1 MNAKSAKNNADRGDK
16 DPLGQDVRARHHCVC
31 RKEHRKTS
39 QGYCYASMSRALG
52 KIHGVQ
58 WTSGHKESREYLL
71 TLVERKTR
79 LEVILKLPNKAA
91 VAVRQAFDQLERQLG
106 GELFRTMFRSIT
118 LDNGVEFSLVYDLE
132 RAVLTKDTRT
142 TLYFA
147 HTL

>member
-1 MNAKSAKNNADRGDK
+1 
-16 DPLGQDVRARHHCVC
+16 
-31 RKEHRKTS
+31 
-39 QGYCYASMSRALG
+39 MSRALG

-58 WTSGHKESREYLL
+58 WTSGHKESRECLL

>member
-1 MNAKSAKNNADRGDK
+1 MYS
-16 DPLGQDVRARHHCVC
+16 GQV
-31 RKEHRKTS
+31 
-39 QGYCYASMSRALG
+39 
-52 KIHGVQ
+52 
-58 WTSGHKESREYLL
+58 ESRECLL

-79 LEVILKLPNKAA
+79 LEVILKLPNRAA

-106 GELFRTMFRSIT
+106 SELFRTMFRSIA